1 MKFLV
6 LAWRNV
12 FRHKRRTLITAAAIS
27 VGLAAMIMS
36 NTVMNGMDKL
46 ASWNIINYETG
57 HFEIFANDYYRE
69 EGLFPL
75 DTIIDNP
82 EPLFAIV
89 RDIKGISGIT
99 QRVKFPARVNNGIDE
114 FPVLAIGIDLD
125 TESDVFNTDKTVV
138 TGRFIE
144 NPDDIIIGAELSSTM
159 EVNVGSILTII
170 TRDKYGTYNAYDF
183 IVAGLITTEHPLF
196 DANAVLMDIAVAQEL
211 LALRNGVTELNVR
224 IRDESN
230 VPEMKEVIQS
240 AIGTNYEVYTY
251 KELYASIFE
260 VSGIKRI
267 GQFIIALVVVIIAAV
282 GIINT
287 MLMAVMER
295 IPEIGTLKAMGF
307 QNFDIVKIFLYEGGV
322 IGIFGSL
329 LGCFYG
335 LLASLFIVFIGI
347 DLTSFFDSSEFGF
360 PVRFVLKGEIDPG
373 MVLIVFAFGVFV
385 SVLVTLWPVRKAT
398 KLQPVDALRH
408 V

>member
-1 MKFLV
+1 MKILL

-27 VGLAAMIMS
+27 VGLGAMVMS
-36 NTVMNGMDKL
+36 NTLMNGMDKI

-57 HFEIFANDYYRE
+57 HFEIFASGYYRE
-69 EGLFPL
+69 EGMFPL
-75 DTIIDNP
+75 DTIIDDP
-82 EPLFAIV
+82 EPLLAIV
-89 RDIKGISGIT
+89 RDIKGISGVT
-99 QRVKFPARVNNGIDE
+99 ERVKFPARVNNGIDE
-114 FPVLAIGIDLD
+114 FPVLAIGIDLN
-125 TESDVFNTDKTVV
+125 TEFDVFKTNKTVV
-138 TGRFIE
+138 TGHFIE
-144 NPDDIIIGAELSSTM
+144 KPDDILIGTELANTM
-159 EVNVGSILTII
+159 EVDEGSVLTII

-196 DANAVLMDIAVAQEL
+196 DANAVIMDINVTQEL
-211 LALRNGVTELNVR
+211 LSLGKGVTELNIR
-224 IRDESN
+224 IRDESK
-230 VPEMKEVIQS
+230 VPDMKEVIQS
-240 AIGTNYEVYTY
+240 KVGADYEVYTY

-260 VSGIKRI
+260 VSGIKRV
-267 GQFIIALVVVIIAAV
+267 GQLMIALVVVIIAAV

-307 QNFDIVKIFLYEGGV
+307 QNHDIVKMFLYEGGI

-329 LGCFYG
+329 LGCLYG
-335 LLASLFIVFIGI
+335 LLLSLYIVFVGI
-347 DLTSFFDSSEFGF
+347 DLSSVFDSSDLGY
-360 PVRFVLKGEIDPG
+360 PLKFVLKGTIDPAL
-373 MVLIVFAFGVFV
+373 VLLVFVFGVIV
-385 SVLVTLWPVRKAT
+385 SVLVTLWPVRRAT

>member
-1 MKFLV
+1 MKILI

-27 VGLAAMIMS
+27 VGLASMIMM
-36 NTVMNGMDKL
+36 NTMMNGMDNL
-46 ASWNIINYETG
+46 ASRNVINYETG
-57 HFEIFANDYYRE
+57 HFEIFAKGYYRE
-69 EGLFPL
+69 EGMFPL
-75 DTIIDNP
+75 DTIIDDP
-82 EPLFAIV
+82 EPMFAIV
-89 RDIKGISGIT
+89 RDLKGISGVT

-114 FPVLAIGIDLD
+114 FPVLAIGIDLH
-125 TESDVFNTDKTVV
+125 TESEVFKTDKTVV

-144 NPDDIIIGAELSSTM
+144 NPDDILIGTELANTM
-159 EVNVGSILTII
+159 EVDEGSILTII

-183 IVAGLITTEHPLF
+183 IVAGLITTDHPLF
-196 DANAVLMDIAVAQEL
+196 DANAVVMNIIAAQEL
-211 LALRNGVTELNVR
+211 LVLENGVTELNIK
-224 IRDESN
+224 IRNESK
-230 VPEMKEVIQS
+230 VS
-240 AIGTNYEVYTY
+240 AVGANYEVYTY
-251 KELYASIFE
+251 KEIYASIFE
-260 VSGIKRI
+260 VSGFKRLW
-267 GQFIIALVVVIIAAV
+267 QFILALVVFIIAAV

-295 IPEIGTLKAMGF
+295 IPEIGTMKAMGF
-307 QNFDIVKIFLYEGGV
+307 QNFDIVKMFLYEGGI
-322 IGIFGSL
+322 IGVFGSL

-335 LLASLFIVFIGI
+335 LIVSLFLILIGI
-347 DLTSFFDSSEFGF
+347 DLTSFFDSSDFGY

-373 MVLIVFAFGVFV
+373 LVLIVFVFGVVV

>member
-1 MKFLV
+1 MKILI

-27 VGLAAMIMS
+27 VGLASMIMM
-36 NTVMNGMDKL
+36 NTMMNGMDNL
-46 ASWNIINYETG
+46 ASRNVINYETG
-57 HFEIFANDYYRE
+57 HFEIFAKGYYRE
-69 EGLFPL
+69 EGMFPL
-75 DTIIDNP
+75 DTIIDDP
-82 EPLFAIV
+82 EPMFAIV
-89 RDIKGISGIT
+89 RDLKGISGVT

-114 FPVLAIGIDLD
+114 FPVLAIGIDLH
-125 TESDVFNTDKTVV
+125 TESEVFKTDKTVV

-144 NPDDIIIGAELSSTM
+144 NPDDILIGTELANTM
-159 EVNVGSILTII
+159 EVDEGSILTII

-183 IVAGLITTEHPLF
+183 IVAGLITTDHPLF
-196 DANAVLMDIAVAQEL
+196 DANAVVMNIIAAQEL
-211 LALRNGVTELNVR
+211 LVLENGVTELNIK
-224 IRDESN
+224 IRNESK
-230 VPEMKEVIQS
+230 VSEMKQSIQS
-240 AIGTNYEVYTY
+240 AVGANYEVYTY
-251 KELYASIFE
+251 KEIYASIFE
-260 VSGIKRI
+260 VSGFKRLW
-267 GQFIIALVVVIIAAV
+267 QFILALVVFIIAAV

-295 IPEIGTLKAMGF
+295 IPEIGTMKAMGF
-307 QNFDIVKIFLYEGGV
+307 QNFDIVKMFLYEGGI
-322 IGIFGSL
+322 IGVFGSL

-335 LLASLFIVFIGI
+335 LIVSLFLILIGI
-347 DLTSFFDSSEFGF
+347 DLTSFFDSSDFGY

-373 MVLIVFAFGVFV
+373 LVLIVFVFGVVV

>member
-1 MKFLV
+1 MKILV

-27 VGLAAMIMS
+27 VGLGAMIMS
-36 NTVMNGMDKL
+36 NTMMNGMDKI

-57 HFEIFANDYYRE
+57 HLEIFADDYYRE
-69 EGLFPL
+69 EGMFPL
-75 DTIIDNP
+75 DTIIDDP
-82 EPLFAIV
+82 EPLLAIV
-89 RDIKGISGIT
+89 HDIKGISGIT

-114 FPVLAIGIDLD
+114 FPVLAIGIDLG
-125 TESDVFNTDKTVV
+125 TESEVFKTAETVV
-138 TGRFIE
+138 VGGFIE
-144 NPDDIIIGAELSSTM
+144 NPDDILIGTELASTM
-159 EVNVGSILTII
+159 EVDGGSILTII
-170 TRDKYGTYNAYDF
+170 TRDKHGTYNAYDF
-183 IVAGLITTEHPLF
+183 IVAGLITTDHPLF
-196 DANAVLMDIAVAQEL
+196 DANVVLMDITVAQGL
-211 LALRNGVTELNVR
+211 LSLGKGVTELNIR
-224 IRDESN
+224 IRDESK
-230 VPEMKEVIQS
+230 VPEMKEIIQS
-240 AIGTNYEVYTY
+240 RVGTDYEVYTY

-260 VSGIKRI
+260 VSGIKRV
-267 GQFIIALVVVIIAAV
+267 GQIMIALVVVIIAAV

-307 QNFDIVKIFLYEGGV
+307 QNFDIMKMFLYEGGI
-322 IGIFGSL
+322 IGIIGSF

-347 DLTSFFDSSEFGF
+347 DLTSFFDSSDFGY
-360 PVRFVLKGEIDPG
+360 PVKFILKGEIDPG
-373 MVLIVFAFGVFV
+373 MVLVVFAFGVVV

-398 KLQPVDALRH
+398 RLQPVDALRH